1 MLEDM
6 PRPRVVQVFSAG
18 GVIFRVRPG
27 GASSAASAQT
37 HEAQEAQSKD
47 EAAEAAISREAI
59 EIALV
64 GYPREGTWT
73 LPKGTPAANE
83 TVEQTA
89 VREVREESGLEP
101 KVLAELGSIE
111 YWFARRGVRFHKE
124 VFYYLMQAIG
134 GDVAHHDHEYDEAR
148 WFALPEALT
157 HLTYVNEKEMVRRA
171 EPLILEYI
179 ANGGLSG
186 KA

>member
-6 PRPRVVQVFSAG
+6 PKPRVVQAFSAG
-18 GVIFRVRPG
+18 GVIFRVQPG
-27 GASSAASAQT
+27 VATNVTAANPQGKEVVSLARRT
-37 HEAQEAQSKD
+37 
-47 EAAEAAISREAI
+47 I

-64 GYPREGTWT
+64 GYPREGTWI

-89 VREVREESGLEP
+89 IREVREETGLEP
-101 KVLAELGSIE
+101 RILGELGSIE

-124 VFYYLMQAIG
+124 VYYYLMEAIG

-148 WFALPEALT
+148 WFALPEAMT
-157 HLTYVNEKEMVRRA
+157 CLTYVNEREMVRRA
-171 EPLILEYI
+171 EPSILEYL
-179 ANGGLSG
+179 AGGG
-186 KA
+186 PKKKG